1 MTVHLTMCS
10 LCTLSR
16 PEFLRT
22 VSKLIAEH
30 GDQLVVV
37 EVDCMAACDDVP
49 AVMLDY
55 NYHAQVSPSELP
67 ELVRTMIKAHG

>member
-1 MTVHLTMCS
+1 MCS
-10 LCTLSR
+10 ICTLSR

-22 VSKLIAEH
+22 VARLIAEH

-49 AVMLDY
+49 AVML
-55 NYHAQVSPSELP
+55 NYSYYPQVNPNELP
-67 ELVRTMIKAHG
+67 ALVCKMVNAAK